1 MLPERLALL
10 EKIQSKA
17 DALTKKIHEA
27 AATATNE
34 WEFRRKFA
42 NFIEELAKELGIQL
56 QVKEERTLATGRLDA
71 AYNRIIIEYKAPGIL
86 RPSLGHRQT
95 QESLQQLRDY
105 MGAVADEQYLQLE
118 RLFGLVVDGRFFIFV
133 RYANQQWQK
142 EDPVPVNQH
151 TTARFLKLLFSLVSG
166 KALTPKNLADDFGSK
181 NDIAPQFAQAL
192 YAALANTSSPLVKT
206 LFNQWTT
213 FFGEVTGYE
222 EGSVRLR
229 DKPEL
234 KKFAQEMGIEP
245 GLADPPR
252 LFFAV
257 HTYYALLIKFIAWLA
272 LSRFV
277 SPFGGANL
285 LTLSGLESG
294 QLQARLREM
303 ERGGIF
309 RTLRIRNF
317 LEADFFGWYLL
328 TWTPEIESA
337 IRRLVGVLADYDP
350 GTLEVSP
357 EQTRDLLKKLY
368 HTLMPRELRHDLGE
382 YYTPDWLAERVLNM
396 LEGQSFEGN
405 PKKKL
410 LDPACGSGTFL
421 VLAIKRIKE
430 YCLKQGFHER
440 DTLEAILKNVAG
452 IDLNPLAVIA
462 ARTNYLLALGDLLAH
477 NQREIDLPVYLAD
490 SIVMPS
496 EGDGLFGHDK
506 YPIKTTVG
514 TFLVPSVLKTSEQIE
529 ILANLLEECIE
540 AEVSINSFTKR
551 LQNNLALPEDKW
563 QAAKPLLEKLY
574 QQFQALHVKGEN
586 GIWSRI
592 LKNSFMP
599 LFLKDFDYIVGN
611 PPWVNWESL
620 PEEYRQDSKKL
631 WQKHGLFPH
640 GGMDTIL
647 GKGKKDISMLMT
659 YEAMDSYLK
668 DGGRLAFVITQSVF
682 KTSGAGQGFRR
693 FRLGSGT
700 PICPVGFDDLSSFQC
715 FEGATNRTAVV
726 VFQKGREVRYP
737 VDLYYW
743 QKTSTGKAIGYDA
756 ELNEVIEMTRRIPM
770 RATPVEENDPTS
782 PWLMARPKALRALKK
797 VIGASDYRAY
807 EGVNTGG
814 ANGVFWL
821 EILKKRSDGLLLV
834 RNITEGA
841 KREVPPVTATIE
853 PDLVYPLLRGRDV
866 QRWRAT
872 PSANLLMV
880 QDSKTRRGIDEETMQ
895 VQYPRTWEYLV
906 QFKELL
912 RSRAAFKRY
921 FTRSTKKGVIET
933 GPFYS
938 MFNVGNY
945 TFSPYKIVW
954 REQSANF
961 IAAPILSSEKIIM
974 PDHKL
979 MMVPLENKEETYYLL
994 AILLSSPARLAIES
1008 YSMAISTNTH
1018 VLNNIQIPKYDS
1030 NHSILLK
1037 LSQIGPNVL
1046 SSQKVEKDKLETL
1059 IDQLAAKLWGIT
1071 ATELKDIQW
1080 NLADLK
1086 AGGRKPKQA
1095 ALFDK

>member
-1 MLPERLALL
+1 MLPERLELL
-10 EKIQSKA
+10 EKIQSRA
-17 DALTKKIHEA
+17 ATLAKKIHEA
-27 AATATNE
+27 AAAATNE

-42 NFIEELAKELGIQL
+42 NLIEELAKELEIQL
-56 QVKEERTLATGRLDA
+56 QVKEEHILATGRVDA
-71 AYNRIIIEYKAPGIL
+71 AYNRILIEYKNPGTL
-86 RPSLGHRQT
+86 SSFGGNRKN
-95 QESLQQLRDY
+95 QEAMQQLKAY
-105 MGAVADEQYLQLE
+105 ITALAEAEHLQLP
-118 RLFGLVVDGRFFIFV
+118 RLFGVVVDGRFYIFL
-133 RYANQQWQK
+133 RYANQRWQT

-151 TTARFLKLLFSLVSG
+151 TTARFLKVLFSLVSG
-166 KALTPKNLADDFGSK
+166 KALTPQNLADDFGSQ
-181 NDIAPQFAQAL
+181 NDTAPQFAQAL
-192 YAALANTSSPLVKT
+192 YTALFNASSPLVNT
-206 LFNQWTT
+206 LFKQWTT

-222 EGSVRLR
+222 EGSARLR

-234 KKFAQEMGIEP
+234 KKFAQQMGIEP
-245 GLADPPR
+245 GTADPPR

-285 LTLSGLESG
+285 LTLSGLESE
-294 QLQARLREM
+294 QLRGRLREM

-309 RTLRIRNF
+309 KTLRIRNF

-328 TWTPEIESA
+328 TWSPEIESA

-396 LEGQSFEGN
+396 LEGGHFAGK
-405 PKKKL
+405 PGKKL

-421 VLAIKRIKE
+421 VLAIQRIKE
-430 YCLKQGFHER
+430 YCRGQGYHER
-440 DTLEAILKNVAG
+440 DTLEVILKNVVG

-514 TFLVPSVLKTSEQIE
+514 TFLVPSVLKTRDQIE

-551 LQNNLALPEDKW
+551 LQNNLALPEYQW
-563 QAAKPLLEKLY
+563 QTAKPLLEKLF
-574 QQFQALHVKGEN
+574 QQFEALHVKGEN

-620 PEEYRQDSKKL
+620 PEDYRQDSKKL

-659 YEAMDSYLK
+659 YVAMDSYLK

-682 KTSGAGQGFRR
+682 KTAGAGQGFRR

-700 PICPVGFDDLSSFQC
+700 PIGPVTVDDFSSFQC

-726 VFQKGREVRYP
+726 VLQKGKKVKYP
-737 VDLYYW
+737 VTYNFW
-743 QKTSTGKAIGYDA
+743 QKTLTGKKIGYDA
-756 ELNEVIEMTRRIPM
+756 SNKEFQDMTRWIPM
-770 RATPVEENDPTS
+770 YATPVQPDDLTS
-782 PWLMARPKALRALKK
+782 PWLTARPKALKALKK
-797 VIGASDYRAY
+797 VIGQSDYRAY

-821 EILKKRSDGLLLV
+821 EILDRRSDG
-834 RNITEGA
+834 
-841 KREVPPVTATIE
+841 
-853 PDLVYPLLRGRDV
+853 
-866 QRWRAT
+866 
-872 PSANLLMV
+872 
-880 QDSKTRRGIDEETMQ
+880 
-895 VQYPRTWEYLV
+895 
-906 QFKELL
+906 
-912 RSRAAFKRY
+912 
-921 FTRSTKKGVIET
+921 
-933 GPFYS
+933 
-938 MFNVGNY
+938 
-945 TFSPYKIVW
+945 
-954 REQSANF
+954 
-961 IAAPILSSEKIIM
+961 
-974 PDHKL
+974 
-979 MMVPLENKEETYYLL
+979 
-994 AILLSSPARLAIES
+994 
-1008 YSMAISTNTH
+1008 
-1018 VLNNIQIPKYDS
+1018 
-1030 NHSILLK
+1030 
-1037 LSQIGPNVL
+1037 
-1046 SSQKVEKDKLETL
+1046 
-1059 IDQLAAKLWGIT
+1059 
-1071 ATELKDIQW
+1071 
-1080 NLADLK
+1080 
-1086 AGGRKPKQA
+1086 
-1095 ALFDK
+1095 